1 MKKTVAELH
10 EEEQEME
17 SERENNQP
25 VLYSK
30 NN

>member
-1 MKKTVAELH
+1 MKKNIAELH

-17 SERENNQP
+17 SEKANNQP
-25 VLYSK
+25 VLYTK